1 MVKFSNTAPNIKRY
15 LLYITCIITIQST
28 ESIANIRDP
37 HEGGIC
43 HVEAEYFYPGVW
55 EKYGEKELI
64 CNYWK
69 FLGDEERRI
78 LESELNEGETESEN
92 EYGDEYSDYD
102 SQDEMY
108 SN

>member
-1 MVKFSNTAPNIKRY
+1 MVKFSNTALNMKRY
-15 LLYITCIITIQST
+15 LLYITCIIATRSL

-69 FLGDEERRI
+69 FLGDEDQRT
-78 LESELNEGETESEN
+78 LESELNEDTTESEN
-92 EYGDEYSDYD
+92 ESSDYD
-102 SQDEMY
+102 SLDEMY
-108 SN
+108 SG

>member
-1 MVKFSNTAPNIKRY
+1 MKRH
-15 LLYITCIITIQST
+15 LLYITRIIATRSL
-28 ESIANIRDP
+28 ESIANIRDS

-69 FLGDEERRI
+69 FLDDEERRI
-78 LESELNEGETESEN
+78 LE
-92 EYGDEYSDYD
+92 
-102 SQDEMY
+102 
-108 SN
+108 

>member
-1 MVKFSNTAPNIKRY
+1 MKSHLI
-15 LLYITCIITIQST
+15 YITCIIATQSL
-28 ESIANIRDP
+28 ESIANIIDP

-69 FLGDEERRI
+69 FLGDEDRRT
-78 LESELNEGETESEN
+78 LESELNEDTTESEN
-92 EYGDEYSDYD
+92 KYSDYD
-102 SQDEMY
+102 SLDEMY
-108 SN
+108 SE

>member
-1 MVKFSNTAPNIKRY
+1 MKRY
-15 LLYITCIITIQST
+15 LLYITCIITIQSA
-28 ESIANIRDP
+28 ESITNIRDP

-69 FLGDEERRI
+69 FLGEEDRQI
-78 LESELNEGETESEN
+78 LESQLFSEDEFDV
-92 EYGDEYSDYD
+92 EYGDYNSIE
-102 SQDEMY
+102 EMDGE
-108 SN
+108 

>member
-1 MVKFSNTAPNIKRY
+1 MVKFSNTAPNMKRY

-69 FLGDEERRI
+69 FLGDEDRRT
-78 LESELNEGETESEN
+78 LESELNEDTTESEN
-92 EYGDEYSDYD
+92 KYSDYD
-102 SQDEMY
+102 SLDEMY
-108 SN
+108 SE

>member
-1 MVKFSNTAPNIKRY
+1 MKRH
-15 LLYITCIITIQST
+15 LLYITCIIATQSL

-69 FLGDEERRI
+69 FLGDEDRRT
-78 LESELNEGETESEN
+78 LESELNEDITESEN
-92 EYGDEYSDYD
+92 EYSDYD
-102 SQDEMY
+102 SLDEMY
-108 SN
+108 SE

>member
-1 MVKFSNTAPNIKRY
+1 MVKFSNTVPNMKRY

-69 FLGDEERRI
+69 FLGEEDRQI
-78 LESELNEGETESEN
+78 LESQLFSEDEFDV
-92 EYGDEYSDYD
+92 EYGDYNSIE
-102 SQDEMY
+102 EMDGE
-108 SN
+108 

>member
-1 MVKFSNTAPNIKRY
+1 MVKFSNTAPNMKRY
-15 LLYITCIITIQST
+15 LLYITCIITIQSA

-69 FLGDEERRI
+69 FLGEEDRQI
-78 LESELNEGETESEN
+78 LESQLFSEDEFDV
-92 EYGDEYSDYD
+92 EYGDYNSIE
-102 SQDEMY
+102 EM
-108 SN
+108 NGE

>member
-1 MVKFSNTAPNIKRY
+1 LVKFSNTAPNMKRY
-15 LLYITCIITIQST
+15 LLYITCIITIQSA

-69 FLGDEERRI
+69 FLGEEDRQI
-78 LESELNEGETESEN
+78 LESQLFSEDEFDV
-92 EYGDEYSDYD
+92 EYGDYNSIE
-102 SQDEMY
+102 EMDGE
-108 SN
+108 

>member
-1 MVKFSNTAPNIKRY
+1 MKRY
-15 LLYITCIITIQST
+15 LLYITCIITIQSA

-69 FLGDEERRI
+69 FLGEEDRQI
-78 LESELNEGETESEN
+78 LESQLFSEDEFDV
-92 EYGDEYSDYD
+92 EYGDYNSIE
-102 SQDEMY
+102 EMDGE
-108 SN
+108 

>member
-1 MVKFSNTAPNIKRY
+1 MVKFSNTAPNMKRY
-15 LLYITCIITIQST
+15 LLYITCIIATRSL

-69 FLGDEERRI
+69 VLGDEDQRT
-78 LESELNEGETESEN
+78 LESELNEDTTESEN
-92 EYGDEYSDYD
+92 ESSDYD
-102 SQDEMY
+102 SLDEMY
-108 SN
+108 SG

>member
-1 MVKFSNTAPNIKRY
+1 MKSHLI
-15 LLYITCIITIQST
+15 YITCIIATQSL

-69 FLGDEERRI
+69 FLGDEDPRT
-78 LESELNEGETESEN
+78 LESELNEDTTESEN
-92 EYGDEYSDYD
+92 KYSDYD
-102 SQDEMY
+102 SLDEMY
-108 SN
+108 SE

>member
-1 MVKFSNTAPNIKRY
+1 MKSHLI
-15 LLYITCIITIQST
+15 YITCIIATQSL

-37 HEGGIC
+37 DEGGIC

-69 FLGDEERRI
+69 FLGDEDRRT
-78 LESELNEGETESEN
+78 LESELNEDTTESEN
-92 EYGDEYSDYD
+92 KYSDYD
-102 SQDEMY
+102 SLDEMY
-108 SN
+108 SE

>member
-1 MVKFSNTAPNIKRY
+1 MVKFSNTAPNMKRY
-15 LLYITCIITIQST
+15 LLYITCIIATRSL

-78 LESELNEGETESEN
+78 LESELNEDTTESEN
-92 EYGDEYSDYD
+92 EYSDYD
-102 SQDEMY
+102 SLDEMY
-108 SN
+108 GE

>member
-1 MVKFSNTAPNIKRY
+1 MKRY
-15 LLYITCIITIQST
+15 LLYITCIIATRSL

-64 CNYWK
+64 CNYRK
-69 FLGDEERRI
+69 FLGDEDRRT
-78 LESELNEGETESEN
+78 LESELNEDTTESEN
-92 EYGDEYSDYD
+92 ESSDYD
-102 SQDEMY
+102 SLDEMY
-108 SN
+108 SE

>member
-1 MVKFSNTAPNIKRY
+1 MKRY
-15 LLYITCIITIQST
+15 LFYITCIITIQSI

-92 EYGDEYSDYD
+92 EYGDENSDYD

>member
-1 MVKFSNTAPNIKRY
+1 MKRY

-92 EYGDEYSDYD
+92 EYGDENSDYD

>member
-1 MVKFSNTAPNIKRY
+1 MVKFSNTAPNMKRY

-69 FLGDEERRI
+69 FWGDEDRRT
-78 LESELNEGETESEN
+78 LESELNEDTTESEN
-92 EYGDEYSDYD
+92 EYSDYD
-102 SQDEMY
+102 SPDEMY
-108 SN
+108 SE

>member
-1 MVKFSNTAPNIKRY
+1 MVKFSNTAPNMKRY
-15 LLYITCIITIQST
+15 LLYITCIITIQSA

-69 FLGDEERRI
+69 FLGEEDRQI
-78 LESELNEGETESEN
+78 LESQLFSEDEFDV
-92 EYGDEYSDYD
+92 EYGDDNSIE
-102 SQDEMY
+102 EMDGE
-108 SN
+108 

>member
-1 MVKFSNTAPNIKRY
+1 MVKFSNTAPNMKRY

-92 EYGDEYSDYD
+92 EYSDYD
-102 SQDEMY
+102 SPDEMY
-108 SN
+108 SE

>member
-1 MVKFSNTAPNIKRY
+1 MKSHLI
-15 LLYITCIITIQST
+15 YITCIIATQSL

-69 FLGDEERRI
+69 FLADEDRRT
-78 LESELNEGETESEN
+78 LESELNEDTTESEN
-92 EYGDEYSDYD
+92 KYSDYD
-102 SQDEMY
+102 SLDEMY
-108 SN
+108 SE